1 MENKVVVEL
10 KNEDMVALY
19 RYIVSLDTS
28 SVIENFKKLGIFVVL
43 FFAILFLFN
52 FNDLSKNSSMY
63 IYMVLFVLAIALF

>member
-43 FFAILFLFN
+43 FFAILYLRLFL
-52 FNDLSKNSSMY
+52 D
-63 IYMVLFVLAIALF
+63 